1 MTQDY
6 AALLDGFERRDI
18 DVAAFDHRAHVGVAY
33 EMLRK
38 YDFLEASTKYAA
50 CIDAI
55 ATAAGA
61 AQKFNTTITLAFLSL
76 IAERMQVSSHDDFAG
91 FIEENEDLLASDVL
105 SRWYSKERLAS
116 DMARRVFLLPD
127 VA

>member
-1 MTQDY
+1 MAKKGNAEDT
-6 AALLDGFERRDI
+6 
-18 DVAAFDHRAHVGVAY
+18 
-33 EMLRK
+33 
-38 YDFLEASTKYAA
+38 ASDLKAD
-50 CIDAI
+50 DATVNGT

-76 IAERMQVSSHDDFAG
+76 IAERMQASAHDDFAG

-116 DMARRVFLLPD
+116 DTARRVFLLPD